1 MYQILLDIWDFG
13 VCAKKKCVHDLE
25 HFILG
30 MERLMGRAP
39 LVEGI
44 MKRMWGDMAFGIWGQ
59 SILDF
64 CIWHLVFGRSVFWIS
79 GRRRSLHYEE
89 P

>member
-1 MYQILLDIWDFG
+1 
-13 VCAKKKCVHDLE
+13 
-25 HFILG
+25 
-30 MERLMGRAP
+30 MGRAP

-44 MKRMWGDMAFGIWGQ
+44 MKRMWGDMAFGIWRE